1 MSIRQSTNLNLY
13 LDVMNVMYF
22 EHEDAIYVDD
32 CDDNSIQIHGVKPD
46 DMANLMRN
54 LVCCRD
60 SKIKLD
66 AVSSH
71 SVHGLRELNEKLTE
85 MFETYDGKT
94 TMKGE

>member
-13 LDVMNVMYF
+13 LEVMNVMYF
-22 EHEDAIYVDD
+22 EHDESIYVDD

-54 LVCCRD
+54 LICCRD

-66 AVSSH
+66 EVNSN
-71 SVHGLRELNEKLTE
+71 SVRSLRELKLKLNE
-85 MFETYDGKT
+85 MFDVYDGKS